1 MAGRPGKGVLA
12 VTAGGRIVLALA
24 LAGCGAPAGGPLVAE
39 DAASA
44 ALLAG
49 AAAAWGR
56 PEAAAEGWDSA
67 RATVR
72 WGECPLGGAESGA
85 ALGCWD
91 GTTIWLSPALLTDEM
106 APLRPRVTAHELGH
120 WLRGDG
126 AHLAREAQGGPCLD
140 RERGPALMCPSA
152 GPEVTA
158 ADREFVSGE

>member
-1 MAGRPGKGVLA
+1 MTA
-12 VTAGGRIVLALA
+12 VGRILLVLA

-44 ALLAG
+44 ALLVG
-49 AAAAWGR
+49 AASAWGR
-56 PEAAAEGWDSA
+56 PEAVASEPDPA

-72 WGECPLGGAESGA
+72 WGECPLPGQE

-91 GTTIWLSPALLTDEM
+91 GTTIWLSPDLQTDEM
-106 APLRPRVTAHELGH
+106 APLGPRVAAHELGH

-126 AHLAREAQGGPCLD
+126 LHLRRAAAGGPCLD